1 MELPPRIFFD
11 SSVLVSRGL
20 CAPELKFGLKG
31 LSWLKPTENLFP
43 IYFYHDVE

>member
-20 CAPELKFGLKG
+20 CAPELKFGLNRIK
-31 LSWLKPTENLFP
+31 LVKAN
-43 IYFYHDVE
+43 